1 MAKRDYYEVLGVSK
15 SASADELKK
24 AYRKL
29 AMKLHPD
36 KNPGDKE
43 SEHKFKELNEAYE
56 ALSDANKRA
65 AYDRMGHAAF
75 EQGGGGGA
83 GFGQRGHPGG
93 FEFNAGGFSDIF
105 EEMFG
110 DFMGGGGRGGR
121 AHQRGNDLQYN
132 MSVTLE
138 EAYAGVKKSITVTM
152 GVPCGTCHGSGAE
165 KGSTP
170 TTCPTCHGRGKVRAQ
185 QGFFTVERTCNT
197 CQGTGQIIENPCKTC
212 HGLGRVNDKKT
223 LNITV
228 PAGVETG
235 TRIRLSG
242 EGESGIRGAP
252 AGDLYVQ
259 IEVKPHAIF
268 EREDANI
275 HCRVPI
281 AMVTAA
287 LGGSIEVPTID
298 GSKVR
303 VTIPAGTQSA
313 KIFRLGSKGMS
324 ILRRSN
330 RGDMFV
336 HAAVETP
343 VHLSK
348 KQKELLKEFGE
359 SDTKGQTSPE
369 SQGFFSRVKDF
380 WDNLGD

>member
-1 MAKRDYYEVLGVSK
+1 MAKRDYYEVLGVAK

-43 SEHKFKELNEAYE
+43 SEQKFKELNEAYE
-56 ALSDANKRA
+56 ILSDADKRA

-75 EQGGGGGA
+75 EQGGGGFG
-83 GFGQRGHPGG
+83 GFGGRHAGG
-93 FEFNAGGFSDIF
+93 FEFNAGGGFSDIF
-105 EEMFG
+105 EEIFG
-110 DFMGGGGRGGR
+110 DFMGGGRGQR

-138 EAYAGVKKSITVTM
+138 EAYSGVKKSITVAM
-152 GVPCGTCHGSGAE
+152 GVECGTCHGSGAE
-165 KGSTP
+165 KGSSP
-170 TTCPTCHGRGKVRAQ
+170 VTCTTCHGRGKVRAQ
-185 QGFFTVERTCNT
+185 QGFFTVERTCST

-212 HGLGRVNDKKT
+212 KGMGRVNERKT
-223 LNITV
+223 LNISV

-242 EGESGIRGAP
+242 EGEAGVRGAP
-252 AGDLYVQ
+252 AGDLYVVV
-259 IEVKPHAIF
+259 EVQPHPLF

-281 AMVTAA
+281 SMVTAA
-287 LGGSIEVPTID
+287 LGGNIEVPTID

-303 VTIPAGTQSA
+303 VTIPAGTQSG

-336 HAAVETP
+336 HAFVETP
-343 VHLSK
+343 VHLTK
-348 KQKELLKEFGE
+348 KQKDLLKEFAE
-359 SDTKGQTSPE
+359 SDKKGQTSPE
-369 SQGFFSRVKDF
+369 SEGFFSRVKDF
-380 WDNLGD
+380 WDKLGD

>member
-1 MAKRDYYEVLGVSK
+1 MLGVSK

-43 SEHKFKELNEAYE
+43 AEARFKELNEAYE
-56 ALSDANKRA
+56 VLSDGDKRA

-75 EQGGGGGA
+75 EQGGGGFGA
-83 GFGQRGHPGG
+83 RGHHGG
-93 FEFNAGGFSDIF
+93 FDFNGGGFADIF

-110 DFMGGGGRGGR
+110 DFMGGRGGAR
-121 AHQRGNDLQYN
+121 SHQRGNDLQYN

-138 EAYAGVKKSITVTM
+138 EAFSGVKKSITVTM
-152 GVPCGTCHGSGAE
+152 GAACGTCQGTGAE
-165 KGSTP
+165 KDSKPVTC
-170 TTCPTCHGRGKVRAQ
+170 TTCNGRGKIRAQ
-185 QGFFTVERTCNT
+185 QGFFTVERTCHT
-197 CQGTGQIIENPCKTC
+197 CQGSGQIIEKPCRTC
-212 HGLGRVNDKKT
+212 NGMGRVNERRT
-223 LNITV
+223 LNISV
-228 PAGVETG
+228 PAGVDNG

-242 EGESGIRGAP
+242 EGEAGIRGAP
-252 AGDLYVQ
+252 AGDLYVNVD
-259 IEVKPHAIF
+259 VKPHSLF

-281 AMVTAA
+281 SMVTAA

-303 VTIPAGTQSA
+303 VTIPAGTQSG
-313 KIFRLGSKGMS
+313 KIFRLGGKGMS
-324 ILRRSN
+324 ILRRTS

-336 HAAVETP
+336 HAFVETP

-348 KQKELLKEFGE
+348 RQKELLKEFDD
-359 SDTKGQTSPE
+359 SDKGGQTSPE
-369 SQGFFSRVKDF
+369 SQGFFSKVKEF